1 VNASFAVEPDPVK
14 AADLLEAEI
23 DRKRKALG
31 I

>member
-1 VNASFAVEPDPVK
+1 VNATFAIEPDPVK

-23 DRKRKALG
+23 NRKRKALG